1 MDYLES
7 AIDEAGKAYQ
17 KGEVPVGAVIVKDQ
31 EIIAKAHNLKETKK
45 DALAHAEILAIQKA
59 QKKLGDWRLNECT
72 LYSTLEPC
80 PMCAGAIIQARISK
94 VVFGAYDLKWGAAG
108 TITNLFEENLFNH
121 NVEVIYSNNKE
132 CSKLLSDFF
141 KSLR

>member
-59 QKKLGDWRLNECT
+59 QKKLTKKR
-72 LYSTLEPC
+72 
-80 PMCAGAIIQARISK
+80 IQAGLDRFQEINK
-94 VVFGAYDLKWGAAG
+94 
-108 TITNLFEENLFNH
+108 NLT
-121 NVEVIYSNNKE
+121 
-132 CSKLLSDFF
+132 
-141 KSLR
+141 